1 MKALKLIIIL
11 FAFFCTLNKV
21 VAQTNKKVFDFT
33 NVKLKEL
40 NLNILKKIGWSN
52 IDVKKNH
59 LLFFKINSSKNGITI
74 VELYKKEDSV
84 SKQLKRE
91 LEIVFDSWMFTKNKT
106 LIIPIFLVYNIEVS
120 EKIMEFYYSIQ
131 ESMYSENKELIKGFL
146 MPPIIIPYSYRIK
159 YAQ

>member
-1 MKALKLIIIL
+1 MEVLKLIIIL

-91 LEIVFDSWMFTKNKT
+91 LEIVFDSWMFTKTK
-106 LIIPIFLVYNIEVS
+106 L
-120 EKIMEFYYSIQ
+120 
-131 ESMYSENKELIKGFL
+131 
-146 MPPIIIPYSYRIK
+146 
-159 YAQ
+159 